1 MPEPAMRPEHARVFQ
16 TAARHFNVFIL
27 VRRTNLASLDHIGKD
42 YATPKRIDCKAKT
55 AAKNV
60 THPAAGEIN
69 CAGLVGDPT
78 ILGEGAYEN
87 AKKYQKA
94 LEEWGPFAMAHID
107 DRMRT
112 WEGQQETLY
121 VPAARSYFVDLKPGS
136 ARYGCVRMSSYGLTK
151 AAKYV
156 HGDFDLYGIVPAEVP
171 AENVAVFETLLG
183 QRHSR
188 SPAFRDVQ
196 IFVNGRI
203 GAPMILHGEQDT
215 YAESHEHDR
224 LDVFEPDGSISGC
237 ENLAEIEWL
246 YAVRF
251 RGRKLFTRSQQR
263 HFGHDGNA
271 TFEGFKWAL

>member
-1 MPEPAMRPEHARVFQ
+1 MPDYAMSPEHARVFQ

-42 YATPKRIDCKAKT
+42 YAVPKRIDCKAKT
-55 AAKNV
+55 VAKNV
-60 THPAAGEIN
+60 THETAGPIK

-78 ILGEGAYEN
+78 VLGEGAYESD
-87 AKKYQKA
+87 KKYQKA
-94 LEEWGPFAMAHID
+94 LEEWAKFSQAHID
-107 DRMRT
+107 DRMRS
-112 WEGQQETLY
+112 WEGQQATLY
-121 VPAARSYFVDLKPGS
+121 VPESKSYFVDLQPGS
-136 ARYGCVRMSSYGLTK
+136 ERFGCVKMSTYGLTT

-156 HGDFDLYGIVPAEVP
+156 HGDFDLYGIVPGEAP
-171 AENVAVFETLLG
+171 QDNVAVFETLLG

-196 IFVNGRI
+196 IFVNSRI

-215 YAESHEHDR
+215 YAAGHEHDK

-251 RGRKLFTRSQQR
+251 RGRKLFTKSQQR
-263 HFGHDGNA
+263 HFGYDGNE